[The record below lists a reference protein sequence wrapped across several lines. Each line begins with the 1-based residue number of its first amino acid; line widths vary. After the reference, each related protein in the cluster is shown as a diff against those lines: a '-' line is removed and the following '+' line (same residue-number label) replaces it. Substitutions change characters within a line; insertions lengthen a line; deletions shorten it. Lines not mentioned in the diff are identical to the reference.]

1 MRQSKAE
8 IYLHFVWAT
17 QNRQP
22 TLTPEMERAIH
33 RAIESEALAQGCK
46 TLAINGTDNHVHL
59 LVKIPTR
66 LSAARL
72 MNQVK
77 GVSSLLAH
85 THYPDNTLFA
95 WQDGYGVFSVGRN
108 QTKAVIAYIANQK
121 THHAEHNLH
130 PEWEETDEPYL
141 PKASRSQTG

>member
-8 IYLHFVWAT
+8 IYLHFVWTT
-17 QNRQP
+17 QYRQP
-22 TLTPEMERAIH
+22 TLTPEIERAVH
-33 RAIESEALAQGCK
+33 RAIESQALTLGCK
-46 TLAINGTDNHVHL
+46 TLAINGTENHVHL
-59 LVKIPTR
+59 LVKTPTR

-77 GVSSLLAH
+77 SLSSSL
-85 THYPDNTLFA
+85 THQHFPNHAEFG

-108 QTKAVIAYIANQK
+108 QIKGVIAYIENQK
-121 THHAEHNLH
+121 EHHAKNELH
-130 PEWEETDEPYL
+130 PDWEETDEEYI